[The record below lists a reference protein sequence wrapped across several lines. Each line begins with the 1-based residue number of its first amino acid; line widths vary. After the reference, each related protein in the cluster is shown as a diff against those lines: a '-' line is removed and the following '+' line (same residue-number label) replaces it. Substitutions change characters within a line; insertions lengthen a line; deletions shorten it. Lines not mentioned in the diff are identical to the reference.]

1 MKSSKQPLNELDLS
15 TYMYLF
21 GAGKAIAWAA
31 GGVGAAAAIRK
42 VIKAF
47 GTRYKSGKG
56 FFGLLRD
63 PKKLKQAGVSPDEMR
78 ALYANGGEAL
88 VNLGKEFSKEVFEKV
103 KAGKITPEQ
112 AINDLDGIIPESA
125 KQAWLKKF
133 KTIHPGS
140 GAAASTLKATYT
152 KVVGSVLPKDE
163 AFKQAVIKVYG
174 LGGNVDGAYRAYQN
188 AMQSNKLA
196 IPFKNKAVFPSKEDW
211 LAATGYQPKNPNLGF
226 NEKLLQQNNAYKW
239 HKLIWTL
246 YR

>member
-1 MKSSKQPLNELDLS
+1 MKNSKQPLNELDLS
-15 TYMYLF
+15 TYLYMF
-21 GAGKAIAWAA
+21 TAGKLIA
-31 GGVGAAAAIRK
+31 GGVALAAARK
-42 VIKAF
+42 VIKSF
-47 GTRYKSGKG
+47 GTKYQNVGE
-56 FFGLLRD
+56 FFRVLRN
-63 PKKLKQAGVSPDEMR
+63 PKKLKQAGVTDDEMR
-78 ALYANGGEAL
+78 GLYSNGGAAL
-88 VNLGKEFSKEVFEKV
+88 VDLGKQFSKEIFNKV
-103 KAGKITPEQ
+103 KAGKLTPEEAVAQ
-112 AINDLDGIIPESA
+112 LDGIIPNSS
-125 KQAWLKKF
+125 KDDWLKKF

-152 KVVGSVLPKDE
+152 KVVGSVLPKDV
-163 AFKQAVIKVYG
+163 AFKEAVVKVYG
-174 LGGNVDGAYRAYQN
+174 LSGNVDGAYRAYQN